1 MPAGKIFAISFA
13 LNAALGAGFT
23 SSMNQGVSKLQQLQ
37 SKTRDLSAEERRL
50 TQQWK
55 QSQAAVQAYQSKMAG
70 LTERYTA
77 GQMSQSQY
85 KIAVASASATMQRAS
100 MSASAYRTALSGI
113 QREAA
118 SASKSIANIQAVQ
131 SAQQRFSSAY
141 AGMGNAVAGAGM
153 VAAPLIGAV
162 STAMDFETAMSKVKA
177 ITGSNAEEM
186 NKLNAQARE
195 LGRTTMFS
203 ASQAA
208 EAMTYLGMAGWGTE
222 QIMAG
227 MPGLLDLAAA
237 SGSDLATV
245 ADIVSDDLTAFG
257 MKAEQAGHMADVMAA
272 ASTNANTNVE
282 MMGMTF
288 KYAGAVAGALGYSLE
303 DVSLATG
310 LMANAGIK
318 GEQAGTSLRAIMTR
332 LISPPSDAAKSL
344 DKLGISAKNADG
356 TVKPF
361 RQTMQELR
369 EKFAGLSDA
378 EKAELAS
385 SIAGQEAMSGFLSVV
400 NASNEDFAKL
410 SNAVDNADGAAAKMA
425 ATMQDNAKGA
435 LTQMKSAVEGFAIS
449 IGNAFLP
456 AVTAGAK
463 GLADGASKATAWA
476 TEHTQV
482 IQVLGGVAAGLASG
496 AVVMKTFI
504 AASAGISLINAK
516 LVTYGINVMGA
527 KTRTIQ
533 FIATMR
539 NLTWSGVIG
548 QAGAGIKNLG
558 TVIADTS
565 KSSLVWLRSLSAG
578 SIISSATTALR
589 GLGSAIM
596 VISRASLAAAL
607 SPMGIAIMALAA
619 AAYYCYT
626 NWETVGPMFT
636 GLWTTIQTALSSAW
650 AMIQPALEGLYA
662 AFDSISLA
670 VSNNSGAFGMLFG
683 TIVTV
688 AQYVGG
694 TVIGTFL
701 MFAEIAV
708 NAVAT
713 AINVIASIIT
723 GAIGVFSGL
732 INFINAVFLGNWSAA
747 WNAVLSI
754 FSTVFNTIKNIASN
768 ILGGITNTISNIA
781 SSIGSITGLTGFGGA
796 PVAHNA
802 QGGIYNKGAFLTTF
816 AEDGPEAAIP
826 LDGSRRAI
834 GLWQKAGEILGIG
847 QGNSGSA
854 SAGSFS
860 RGDSYDGSAPPI
872 TISLNFYGNA
882 DADSVRG
889 AVEKAA
895 RSTQDSFAE
904 QMARFRRE
912 ERRLAYE

>member
-13 LNAALGAGFT
+13 LNATLGAGFT
-23 SSMNQGVSKLQQLQ
+23 ASMNQGVSKLQQLQ

-55 QSQAAVQAYQSKMAG
+55 QSQTAVQAYQNKMAG

-77 GQMSQSQY
+77 GRMSQSQY

-100 MSASAYRTALSGI
+100 MSASTYRTALSRI

-118 SASKSIANIQAVQ
+118 SASKSIANMQAAQ
-131 SAQQRFSSAY
+131 SAQQRFSSAS
-141 AGMGNAVAGAGM
+141 AGIGSTVAGAGM
-153 VAAPLIGAV
+153 VAAPLMGAV
-162 STAMDFETAMSKVKA
+162 SIAMDFEAAMSKVKA

-203 ASQAA
+203 ATQAA
-208 EAMTYLGMAGWGTE
+208 EAMTYLGMAGWKTE
-222 QIMAG
+222 QIIAG

-257 MKAEQAGHMADVMAA
+257 MSAEQAGHMADVMAA

-332 LISPPSDAAKSL
+332 LISPTKEAGTAL
-344 DKLGISAKNADG
+344 ARLGISAKNADG

-361 RQTMQELR
+361 RQTMQELS

-378 EKAELAS
+378 EKAEMAS
-385 SIAGQEAMSGFLSVV
+385 SIAGQEAMSGFLSVI
-400 NASNEDFAKL
+400 NASDADFAKL

-435 LTQMKSAVEGFAIS
+435 LTQMKSAAEGLAIS
-449 IGNAFLP
+449 IGNAFIP

-463 GLADGASKATAWA
+463 GLADGASKATAWVN
-476 TEHTQV
+476 EHEQV
-482 IQVLGGVAAGLASG
+482 VQVLGGVAAGLAIG
-496 AVVMKTFI
+496 AVAIKTYI
-504 AASAGISLINAK
+504 AASAGISLLNAN
-516 LVTYGINVMGA
+516 LVTYGINIMGA
-527 KTRTIQ
+527 RASTIK
-533 FIATMR
+533 FIAAMR
-539 NLTWSGVIG
+539 NLTWSGVVG

-565 KSSLVWLRSLSAG
+565 KSSLTWLRSLSAG

-589 GLGSAIM
+589 GLGGAIM
-596 VISRASLAAAL
+596 SISKASLAAAF
-607 SPMGIAIMALAA
+607 SPMGIAIMAFAA

-626 NWETVGPMFT
+626 NWETVGPMFA
-636 GLWTTIQTALSSAW
+636 GLWATIQTALSSAW

-670 VSNNSGAFGMLFG
+670 VSNNSGAFGVLFG
-683 TIVTV
+683 AIATV
-688 AQYVGG
+688 AQYIGG
-694 TVIGTFL
+694 VVIGAFL
-701 MFAEIAV
+701 IFAEVVI
-708 NAVAT
+708 NSVAT
-713 AINVIASIIT
+713 AINVVASIIS
-723 GAIGVFSGL
+723 GAIGILSGL
-732 INFINAVFLGNWSAA
+732 INFINSVFIGDWSAA
-747 WNAVLSI
+747 WSAVLSI
-754 FSTVFNTIKNIASN
+754 FDSVFSTIGNIANS
-768 ILGGITNTISNIA
+768 ILGGIKNTISNIT
-781 SSIGSITGLTGFGGA
+781 SSIGSITGLGGA

-802 QGGIYNKGAFLTTF
+802 QGGIYSKGAFLTTF

-826 LDGSRRAI
+826 LDGSKRAI

-847 QGNSGSA
+847 QGNSDSA
-854 SAGSFS
+854 STGSFS
-860 RGDSYDGSAPPI
+860 RGDSYDGTPPI
-872 TISLNFYGNA
+872 NINLNFYGNA

-895 RSTQDSFAE
+895 RTAQESFAE
-904 QMARFRRE
+904 QMARFRRD

>member
-55 QSQAAVQAYQSKMAG
+55 QSQAAAQAYQNKMAG

-100 MSASAYRTALSGI
+100 MSASTYRTALSNI

-118 SASKSIANIQAVQ
+118 SASRSIANIQAVQ

-141 AGMGNAVAGAGM
+141 AGIGSTVAGAGM

-162 STAMDFETAMSKVKA
+162 STAMDFEAAMSKVKA

-186 NKLNAQARE
+186 SKLNAQARE

-272 ASTNANTNVE
+272 ASSNANTNVE

-425 ATMQDNAKGA
+425 KTMQDNAKGA
-435 LTQMKSAVEGFAIS
+435 LTQLKSAVEGFAIS
-449 IGNAFLP
+449 IGSAFLP
-456 AVTAGAK
+456 AVTAVAK
-463 GLADGASKATAWA
+463 GLADSASKATAWA
-476 TEHTQV
+476 TEHKQV
-482 IQVLGGVAAGLASG
+482 IQVLGGVAAGLAAG
-496 AVVMKTFI
+496 AVVMKAYI
-504 AASAGISLINAK
+504 AASAGISLINAQ

-527 KTRTIQ
+527 RTRTIQ
-533 FIATMR
+533 LIATMR
-539 NLTWSGVIG
+539 NLTWSGVVG
-548 QAGAGIKNLG
+548 QAGASVKNLG

-565 KSSLVWLRSLSAG
+565 KSSFQWLRSLTAG
-578 SIISSATTALR
+578 SVISSATTALR
-589 GLGSAIM
+589 GLGGAIM
-596 VISRASLAAAL
+596 AISKASLAAAL

-619 AAYYCYT
+619 AAYYCYA

-636 GLWTTIQTALSSAW
+636 GLWTTIQTALSNAW
-650 AMIQPALEGLYA
+650 AMIQPALQGLYA

-683 TIVTV
+683 AIATV

-701 MFAEIAV
+701 IFAEVVV

-713 AINVIASIIT
+713 AINIVASIIT

-754 FSTVFNTIKNIASN
+754 FSSVFNTIKNIASN

-781 SSIGSITGLTGFGGA
+781 SSIGSIAGLTGFGGA

-847 QGNSGSA
+847 QGNGGST
-854 SAGSFS
+854 STGSFS
-860 RGDSYDGSAPPI
+860 RGDSYDSAPPI

-895 RSTQDSFAE
+895 RSAQESFAE

>member
-55 QSQAAVQAYQSKMAG
+55 QSQAAAQAYQNKMAG

-77 GQMSQSQY
+77 GQMTQSQY

-141 AGMGNAVAGAGM
+141 AGIGSTMAGAGM

-162 STAMDFETAMSKVKA
+162 STAMDFEAAMSKVKA

-435 LTQMKSAVEGFAIS
+435 LTQLKSAVEGFAIS

-456 AVTAGAK
+456 AVTAVAK
-463 GLADGASKATAWA
+463 GLADSASKATAWA
-476 TEHTQV
+476 TEHKEI

-496 AVVMKTFI
+496 AVVMKAFI
-504 AASAGISLINAK
+504 VASAGISLINAQ

-539 NLTWSGVIG
+539 NLTWSGVVG
-548 QAGAGIKNLG
+548 QAGASVKNLG

-578 SIISSATTALR
+578 SVISSAATALR

-619 AAYYCYT
+619 AAYYCYA

-683 TIVTV
+683 AITTV

-694 TVIGTFL
+694 TVIGTF
-701 MFAEIAV
+701 MIFAEVVV
-708 NAVAT
+708 NVVAT
-713 AINVIASIIT
+713 AINVIASIIS

-747 WNAVLSI
+747 WNAVLNI
-754 FSTVFNTIKNIASN
+754 FSSVFNTIKSIASN
-768 ILGGITNTISNIA
+768 ILGGIGNTISNIT
-781 SSIGSITGLTGFGGA
+781 SSIGSITGLGGT

-802 QGGIYNKGAFLTTF
+802 QGGIYSKGAFLTTF

-847 QGNSGSA
+847 QGNSGGA

-895 RSTQDSFAE
+895 RSAQDSFAE

>member
-55 QSQAAVQAYQSKMAG
+55 QSQAAAQVYQNKMAG

-77 GQMSQSQY
+77 GQMTQSQY

-118 SASKSIANIQAVQ
+118 SASKSIANIQTVQ

-141 AGMGNAVAGAGM
+141 AGIGSTMAGAGM

-162 STAMDFETAMSKVKA
+162 STAMDFEAAMSKVKA

-272 ASTNANTNVE
+272 ASSNANTNVE

-425 ATMQDNAKGA
+425 KTMQDNAKGA
-435 LTQMKSAVEGFAIS
+435 LTQMKSAVEGLATS
-449 IGNAFLP
+449 VGDAFLP

-476 TEHTQV
+476 TEHQQV
-482 IQVLGGVAAGLASG
+482 IQTLGVVAAGLASG
-496 AVVMKTFI
+496 AVAMKAYI
-504 AASAGISLINAK
+504 AASAGISLINAQ

-527 KTRTIQ
+527 RARTIQ

-539 NLTWSGVIG
+539 NLTWSGVVG
-548 QAGAGIKNLG
+548 QAGASVKNLG

-565 KSSLVWLRSLSAG
+565 KSSFQWLRTLTAG
-578 SIISSATTALR
+578 SVISSATTALR
-589 GLGSAIM
+589 GLGGAIM
-596 VISRASLAAAL
+596 AISKASLAAAF

-619 AAYYCYT
+619 AAYYCYA

-670 VSNNSGAFGMLFG
+670 VSNNSGAFGILFG
-683 TIVTV
+683 AITTV

-694 TVIGTFL
+694 TVIGTF
-701 MFAEIAV
+701 MIFAEVVV
-708 NAVAT
+708 NVVAT
-713 AINVIASIIT
+713 AINVIASIIS

-747 WNAVLSI
+747 WNAVLNI
-754 FSTVFNTIKNIASN
+754 FSSVFNTIKSIASN
-768 ILGGITNTISNIA
+768 ILGGIGNTISNIT
-781 SSIGSITGLTGFGGA
+781 SSIGSITGLGGT

-847 QGNSGSA
+847 QGNSGGA

-860 RGDSYDGSAPPI
+860 RSDSYDGSAPPI

-882 DADSVRG
+882 DADSMRG

-895 RSTQDSFAE
+895 RSAQDSFAE